1 MSIAVNLL
9 NEIRMPVGPE
19 NLIFANF
26 LKFTFNLNRICEK
39 AKWQNFSCVLL
50 FRIMVIN
57 FKAILKIA
65 HWKKKK
71 LKRGR
76 ELSSV
81 IRIVELVWNKRAN
94 GVEELTHSRSKRE
107 RES

>member
-1 MSIAVNLL
+1 MMNHVSDVD
-9 NEIRMPVGPE
+9 
-19 NLIFANF
+19 ANGRTDQID
-26 LKFTFNLNRICEK
+26 LADWSLYCEK
-39 AKWQNFSCVLL
+39 AKWQNFLFVLL
-50 FRIMVIN
+50 FRLMVIN

-71 LKRGR
+71 KLKRGR
-76 ELSSV
+76 ELSLV

-94 GVEELTHSRSKRE
+94 GVEELTHSRSE